1 MSKSSE
7 KFEKSEK
14 SKSSEKVKDRK
25 PRNGA
30 CVSVSGLSK
39 TVKKKQVVHE
49 LFKDCKIT
57 NYGLYIETQN
67 GVCTGKCYVEF
78 VDHETRSRALK
89 SHNSKFHS
97 KTVSVSDANLQIQI
111 IPIFQEFDLK

>member
-7 KFEKSEK
+7 KSEKSEK
-14 SKSSEKVKDRK
+14 TKVPEKVKK

-39 TVKKKQVVHE
+39 TVKKRQVVHE

-78 VDHETRSRALK
+78 VDDETRKRALK

-97 KTVSVSDANLQIQI
+97 KTVSVRGGLFHTLYAV
-111 IPIFQEFDLK
+111 FRKT